1 MSKEVEQWITVN
13 GVHIPIFKG
22 GSKEEAVKNFLN
34 KQTAT
39 GKEKSNRVLSSVH
52 DYQRAIREAK
62 TKEEVQKLV
71 KDAGNLSMS
80 QESRD
85 KIISTAY
92 DKAQELRKQTDE
104 QKNITKND
112 DEKDQQIA
120 RNQKEADAR
129 KAEENRPIQE
139 VHKAKIKELESDK
152 YEGDNTYDLDTLKP
166 VSFED
171 GYQVTFCQIGDNYT
185 NDQYQAKVNEC
196 LKLSSNGK
204 TYAGKFEGTPEI
216 SFHCANREQ
225 AIAYAKANNQIS
237 IWDWKAGNAD
247 WRYGEIKTGGTG
259 RRK

>member
-1 MSKEVEQWITVN
+1 MAEIEQWITVN
-13 GVHIPIFKG
+13 GNRVPIMKG
-22 GSKEEAVKNFLN
+22 QSKADAVKSFVE
-34 KQTAT
+34 KQ
-39 GKEKSNRVLSSVH
+39 N
-52 DYQRAIREAK
+52 K
-62 TKEEVQKLV
+62 TKTASDKTADKKTAIKQSDDQK
-71 KDAGNLSMS
+71 S
-80 QESRD
+80 
-85 KIISTAY
+85 
-92 DKAQELRKQTDE
+92 
-104 QKNITKND
+104 ITKNE